1 MSNSRSSSA
10 ETSARLDFILDV
22 YPDAARFVL
31 GYYESSGLA
40 VEWKQDQTPVTL
52 ADRGAE
58 QLLRER
64 IAAKFP
70 QDAILGEEFGESA
83 GTSGYRWILDPVDGT
98 KSFVS
103 GVPVF
108 GMLIGLQHHG
118 NCVAGV
124 CGFPALD
131 EVVYAQ
137 QGSGTW
143 RRRGSSDPMKCQVRS
158 TSKLSDA
165 LFCFTSAGGWD
176 SANHWDTFTRFTR
189 STRLS
194 RGWGDCY
201 GHVLVATGRA
211 DLMIDPALAIW
222 DAAAL
227 IPIVTEAGGEFLDWT
242 GQQTVNGGNGI
253 SVVPGLRA
261 ETFRVLHDTSGLYE
275 AKRGLD

>member
-1 MSNSRSSSA
+1 MSDVASR
-10 ETSARLDFILDV
+10 LNFILDT
-22 YPDAARFVL
+22 YPEAARFVI
-31 GYYESSGLA
+31 GYYESASLQ
-40 VEWKQDQTPVTL
+40 VEWKSDQTPVTL

-64 IAAKFP
+64 IAARFP
-70 QDAILGEEFGESA
+70 HDAILGEEFGETP
-83 GTSGYRWILDPVDGT
+83 GTSGFRWILDPVDGT

-108 GMLIGLQHHG
+108 GMLIGLQFEG

-131 EVVYAQ
+131 EVVYAS
-137 QGSGTW
+137 QGAGTW
-143 RRRGSSDPMKCQVRS
+143 RKQGQKEPVRCRVRS
-158 TSKLSDA
+158 TSKLSEA

-176 SANHWDTFTRFTR
+176 SAGHWEAFARLTR

-227 IPIVTEAGGEFLDWT
+227 IPIVTEAGGEFIDWT
-242 GQQTVNGGNGI
+242 GKQSVDGGNGI
-253 SVVPGLRA
+253 SVIPQLRS
-261 ETFRVLHDTSGLYE
+261 ETLRVLHDQAGEYT
-275 AKRGLD
+275 AKQGLD

>member
-1 MSNSRSSSA
+1 MSDV
-10 ETSARLDFILDV
+10 TTRLNFILDA
-22 YPDAARFVL
+22 YPEAAKFVM
-31 GYYESSGLA
+31 GYYESASLQ
-40 VEWKQDQTPVTL
+40 VEWKSDQTPVTL

-64 IAAKFP
+64 IASRYP
-70 QDAILGEEFGESA
+70 NDAILGEEFGETP

-108 GMLIGLQHHG
+108 GMLIGLQYQG
-118 NCVAGV
+118 ACVAGV
-124 CGFPALD
+124 CGFPALN
-131 EVVYAQ
+131 EVVYAS

-143 RRRGSSDPMKCQVRS
+143 RKQGENSPVRCRVRS
-158 TSKLSDA
+158 TSKLSEA

-176 SANHWDTFTRFTR
+176 SAGHWEAFARLTR

-227 IPIVTEAGGEFLDWT
+227 IPIVTEAGGEFIDWT
-242 GQQTVNGGNGI
+242 GKQTVDGGNGI
-253 SVVPGLRA
+253 SVIPELRA
-261 ETFRVLHDTSGLYE
+261 ETLRVLHDRSGEYTV
-275 AKRGLD
+275 KQGLD